1 MKMNGIIRTL
11 LVGGV
16 CVAGVA
22 CSGNQNAEKA
32 AAEQQ
37 QAVVHGLFAVSSAGN
52 EIDVSADGRH
62 DDNSVDAE
70 GDERQ
75 KNKLQ

>member
-1 MKMNGIIRTL
+1 MKMNGIIATL

-16 CVAGVA
+16 CVASVA

-37 QAVVHGLFAVSSAGN
+37 VVCLWNLGKVIKS
-52 EIDVSADGRH
+52 DVG
-62 DDNSVDAE
+62 E
-70 GDERQ
+70 
-75 KNKLQ
+75 